1 MMAAKGTNIQR
12 PVINMNTYAKY
23 KSEFAVVMKEAQS
36 GELNSQFGKHWYTN
50 LRTGESKS
58 LYNKPDEFWVE
69 GRNWFNHEGKYLYR
83 IKNTKDV
90 YNPIKHIMIKTTQ
103 DKLNK
108 QILENNKLWDK
119 FHSGNYKSLL
129 DFANELNISKVA
141 LRNRFY
147 RFIPIYKKIVKS
159 KVNFKSN
166 KELIGVYE

>member
-1 MMAAKGTNIQR
+1 MAAKGTNIQR

-83 IKNTKDV
+83 IKN
-90 YNPIKHIMIKTTQ
+90 IK

-108 QILENNKLWDK
+108 QTLENKKLWDK

-147 RFIPIYKKIVKS
+147 RFIPVYKKIVKS